1 MAPRTTP
8 QQHFD
13 RWDRPDLDLGNARWH
28 SGSQGIGDVQIA
40 FVEGFIAMRNADR
53 TGSPPLV
60 FTPAGWRTFVV
71 NARHGGFDARGRT
84 PRGVSSASGSP

>member
-84 PRGVSSASGSP
+84 PRGVSSPSGSP